1 MGRLGDGE
9 RRFACDVLIVFYR
22 VSERE
27 RLGGHLD
34 VRGGLVRVEA
44 RVQVG
49 GGRLGAVRFLFLG
62 LARRLLLRRRLLR
75 GGDGFRGR
83 LTALGRGS
91 GVLTVLTILAV
102 LFRLLLL
109 QTRESLGDR
118 LGLRRSVDDDDAQR
132 TTVELDAV
140 VRLDSLE
147 GGLERGHDDLGR
159 ALRLALRAVVDAGL
173 EHATGLTEKF
183 LL

>member
-1 MGRLGDGE
+1 MA
-9 RRFACDVLIVFYR
+9 F
-22 VSERE
+22 
-27 RLGGHLD
+27 
-34 VRGGLVRVEA
+34 
-44 RVQVG
+44 
-49 GGRLGAVRFLFLG
+49 
-62 LARRLLLRRRLLR
+62 
-75 GGDGFRGR
+75 
-83 LTALGRGS
+83 
-91 GVLTVLTILAV
+91 LTVLAV

-118 LGLRRSVDDDDAQR
+118 LGLLERRRWPDAQL
-132 TTVELDAV
+132 TTRRRADAV

-159 ALRLALRAVVDAGL
+159 ALRLALRAVVDASL